1 MHCLNPMSTEDA
13 SQAPLGCSGGGHSLR
28 ATLRLGVRALFLF
41 LVAFTLGLPRHAAAQ
56 LAQDDFEELAG
67 WSTDASEGT
76 SVEIARDTGHTGMGM
91 RIDFDF
97 HTSGGFV
104 IVRKAFPITLPANY
118 AFRFFLRG
126 EAPTN
131 NFEFKLVDR
140 TGKNVWWYVKRAFSF
155 PSEWQ
160 AVTIKKSRIEFA
172 WGPAGGAAAKQIGTI
187 ELAISA
193 ATGGKGSV
201 WIDDFRLDERQPP
214 ARREPV
220 PKVTASTAVAGHE
233 PEHMMDR
240 DPQTEWRSGTLAPS
254 QWVLI
259 DFLKTREYGGLVID
273 WDGDD
278 YATAYQVEVSDDGE
292 SWTPSYHCATGNG
305 GRDYI
310 YMPDAESRYLRLDLE
325 QSSRGQGYAIH
336 TLTLEPFEFSASPN
350 QFFTAMAQ
358 DAPTGTYPKYFSG
371 RQTYWTLIGVNGDD
385 KEAALN
391 EEGMLEVEK
400 GAFSIEPFVYA
411 DGALLTWDAV
421 HTTQTLEQGYLP
433 IPSVR
438 WQREWLTLTITAF
451 AGGPLGASTLYAR
464 YRLEN
469 SGDQPHAADLFLAI
483 RPFQVVP
490 PWQSLNMAGG
500 VSSIH
505 ALELESRLA
514 RVNGDKALVL
524 LTPPDRFGAA
534 SFEEGLVT
542 DFLAAGKLPTRAQ
555 VSDPLGYASGALAYR
570 ATLAPGATHDVYL
583 AVPFHGGEAALAA
596 ANATPEDVASRFAAQ
611 LEDAVREWQATLGCV
626 DIVAPPAAAPVIASL
641 KTTLAYI
648 LINRNGP
655 ALRPGSRNYA
665 RSWIRDGAS
674 TAAAL
679 LSMGLRDEVRH
690 FIRWFAGFQFADGRI
705 PCCVD
710 HRGADPV
717 PENDS
722 NGEFIYTVA
731 EYYRYS
737 RDVGF
742 LNEVWPSV
750 VRATDYL
757 AALRRQRL
765 TEVYARPDKQ
775 QFFGLLPESI
785 SHEGYASH
793 PVHSYWDDFF
803 ALRGLKDA
811 ADLAVVLGDDEHAAP
826 YAALR
831 DAFRADLYGSIA
843 RVMTDR
849 KLAYVPASADLGD
862 FDPNSTAIAVS
873 PGGEL
878 HNLPQ
883 PALTQTFDDY
893 YRQIQQRQREDSAW
907 DAYTPYELRNVAAL
921 VRMGQRARANE
932 VLGWL
937 LRDQRP
943 AGWNAWQEVVWRDP
957 ATPKFIGD
965 MPHTWVGSSF
975 IESARSLF
983 AYEREADRAL
993 VLGAGLPEAW
1003 VLNDTG
1009 VSVKR
1014 LPTYYGVL
1022 SYSMRSDG
1030 PNQLRVKLSG
1040 DLSVPPGSI
1049 IVAPP
1054 LPQPLKAA
1062 TVNGKASANIT
1073 AESVTVTEFPAD
1085 VVLEY

>member
-1 MHCLNPMSTEDA
+1 MAYRSNMRCGLLLA
-13 SQAPLGCSGGGHSLR
+13 
-28 ATLRLGVRALFLF
+28 ALM
-41 LVAFTLGLPRHAAAQ
+41 LGLAGSAAAQ
-56 LAQDDFEELAG
+56 LVEDDFEDLAG

-76 SVEIARDTGHTGMGM
+76 SIEIARDSGHTGMGM

-126 EAPTN
+126 EAPAN

-140 TGKNVWWYVKRAFSF
+140 SGKNVWWHVKRGFSF
-155 PSEWQ
+155 PTEWQ
-160 AVTIKKSRIEFA
+160 AVTIKKSRIESA
-172 WGPAGGAAAKQIGTI
+172 WGPASGGAPKQIAMV

-214 ARREPV
+214 ARHEPE

-233 PEHMMDR
+233 PEYMMDR

-273 WDGDD
+273 WDADD
-278 YATAYQVEVSDDGE
+278 YATAYQVQVSDDGE
-292 SWTPSYHCATGNG
+292 TWTPGYHCGNGNG

-310 YMPDAESRYLRLDLE
+310 YMPDAESRYLRLDME
-325 QSSRGQGYAIH
+325 QSSRGQGYAIR
-336 TLTLEPFEFSASPN
+336 TLTLQPFEFSASPN

-371 RQTYWTLIGVNGDD
+371 RQTYWTLVGVNGDD

-411 DGALLTWDAV
+411 DGALLTWNTV
-421 HTTQTLEQGYLP
+421 QTTQTLEQGYLP

-438 WQREWLTLTITAF
+438 WQHEWVNLTITAF
-451 AGGPLGASTLYAR
+451 AGGQPGTSTLYVR
-464 YRLEN
+464 YHLEN
-469 SGDQPHAADLFLAI
+469 TGDQPRTVDLFLAI

-500 VSSIH
+500 VSGIR
-505 ALELESRLA
+505 ELAFDTRVA
-514 RVNGDKALVL
+514 RVNGEKTVVS
-524 LTPPDRFGAA
+524 LTTPDHFGAA
-534 SFEEGLVT
+534 TFEEGLVT
-542 DFLAAGKLPTRAQ
+542 DFLIAGKLPTRVQ
-555 VSDPLGYASGALAYR
+555 VSDPFGYASGALDYR
-570 ATLAPGATHDVYL
+570 MEVPPAATRDVYL
-583 AVPFHGGEAALAA
+583 AIPFHGGDGPVTGP
-596 ANATPEDVASRFAAQ
+596 NATPDEVASRFAAQ
-611 LEDAVREWQATLGCV
+611 LDDVIREWRATLGCV
-626 DIVAPPAAAPVIASL
+626 DIAAPPAAAPVITSL

-648 LINRNGP
+648 LINRHGP

-690 FIRWFAGFQFADGRI
+690 FIRWFAQFQFADGRI

-742 LNEVWPSV
+742 LNDMWPRV
-750 VRATDYL
+750 VKAVDYL
-757 AALRRQRL
+757 ASLRRQRL

-785 SHEGYASH
+785 SHEGYAAR

-811 ADLAVVLGDDEHAAP
+811 ADMAVVLGDDEHAAA

-843 RVMTDR
+843 RVMTER

-878 HNLPQ
+878 ANLPQ
-883 PALTQTFDDY
+883 PALTKTFDEY
-893 YRQIQQRQREDSAW
+893 YAQAQQRQRDDSTW

-921 VRMGQRARANE
+921 VRMGQRERANE
-932 VLGWL
+932 VLDWL

-943 AGWNAWQEVVWRDP
+943 GGWNEWQEVVWRDP

-975 IESARSLF
+975 IESARTLF
-983 AYEREADRAL
+983 AYEREADHAL
-993 VLGAGLPEAW
+993 VLGAGLPGAW

-1030 PNQLRVKLSG
+1030 PNHLHVKLSG
-1040 DLSVPPGSI
+1040 DLSLPPGNI
-1049 IVAPP
+1049 ILMPP

-1062 TVNGKASANIT
+1062 TVNGKASASVS
-1073 AESVTVTEFPAD
+1073 AESVTVSEFPAD
-1085 VVLEY
+1085 VVLDY